1 MSKCNGTFNLYYQTL
16 KARKLNEDNNF
27 IAYHYIHY
35 MRSIKNYLISHI
47 NSQIILHVIKR

>member
-35 MRSIKNYLISHI
+35 MRNIKNYLISHI